1 MSGDLKCSRCGYT
14 IEQSKATITTDIT
27 KNGIKCDVYLCMS
40 CSVKNKEYNCCCC
53 GSVFKSMDNLIITA
67 PAITEAGKSSIMI
80 SSNGNDYHCVPC
92 INSILK
98 NYVKTL
104 P

>member
-1 MSGDLKCSRCGYT
+1 MSEDLKCAS
-14 IEQSKATITTDIT
+14 
-27 KNGIKCDVYLCMS
+27 
-40 CSVKNKEYNCCCC
+40 C
-53 GSVFKSMDNLIITA
+53 GSAFTSMDNLIITA